1 MFHLQCHFKRAQST
15 LSKPNCDFTRC
26 GDVNITGDDK
36 ICTNCYNAHLGIL
49 HEMELLS
56 TNEELK
62 TLVENPSQCISA
74 GGRYS
79 DYVSQ
84 ALQEVM
90 VKVNILL
97 RNVALL
103 FPEVYRLF
111 INEALQR
118 ALVGHTS
125 LDESGI
131 MPRRC

>member
-1 MFHLQCHFKRAQST
+1 MIKQ
-15 LSKPNCDFTRC
+15 DFTRC
-26 GDVNITGDDK
+26 GDVDVNITGDDK

-56 TNEELK
+56 TNEEL
-62 TLVENPSQCISA
+62 VENPSQCIPA

-84 ALQEVM
+84 VLQEVM

-125 LDESGI
+125 LDESDI

>member
-1 MFHLQCHFKRAQST
+1 VGQKSAYYTHPSSWKEGVQQNLY
-15 LSKPNCDFTRC
+15 D
-26 GDVNITGDDK
+26 
-36 ICTNCYNAHLGIL
+36 LGIL

-62 TLVENPSQCISA
+62 TLVENPSQCIPA

-125 LDESGI
+125 LDESDI